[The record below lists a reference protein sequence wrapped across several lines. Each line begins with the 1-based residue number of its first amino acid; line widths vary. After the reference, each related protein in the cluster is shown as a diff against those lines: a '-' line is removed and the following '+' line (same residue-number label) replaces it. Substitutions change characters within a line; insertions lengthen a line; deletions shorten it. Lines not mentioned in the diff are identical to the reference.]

1 MAKHKQDELDDET
14 LALLAWCEQVEHLLV
29 AAGASVAE
37 AQDYIEEQAEW
48 FTDMF
53 YDGLSPEEAA
63 KQALA

>member
-1 MAKHKQDELDDET
+1 MSRRKDEELDEET
-14 LALLAWCEQVEHLLV
+14 LALLAWCEAVEALLIE
-29 AAGASVAE
+29 AGASQRE
-37 AQDYIEEQAEW
+37 TQEYIEEQAEW